1 MNMMV
6 LEKFFSTVMPNDNS
20 RQRDVGNAADMPRM
34 RHCWSNKTRA
44 GICRLV
50 AALAF
55 VGSLAL
61 SGSATKAQD
70 APGPQWRDVQKLL
83 RENGFTGVSEN
94 NERSDWASN
103 RALIMFCRNVDCAK
117 YQQPNQTPT
126 QDIESWI
133 KALQEGLAR
142 RTAGSRSSVELANV
156 RPVET
161 RAVFIDSGNKVAS
174 FNGDDFSIWQAG
186 DFKQLSLYRLGLS
199 GTSPSSWEY
208 DLVLSAEQRFS
219 AAINKLWI
227 TILDNRSGL
236 IVGWLPLTLMDGSG
250 FDKVKNLDRSAVQ
263 FLGDT
268 NKLVVARSD
277 GLVGTF
283 DWVTG
288 ETRILRDASG
298 KDNRAKPIIAS
309 SQNST
314 RFMVGFER
322 QTDLLVV
329 DVTSNQLKA
338 ITVAAPSTQYWGV
351 LGINQAQAL
360 FKADGKPNTG
370 FVVDLAAGR
379 AQAFK
384 AESICK
390 YAVKNGFRSDI
401 APDRKAVSNNGS
413 LSLIEQQFECEE
425 KTLVSFGSEICRAI
439 PCQDYT
445 TSVDVDASGNKILI
459 ALRTGFALLKR
470 NLSPDRKSDWKI
482 LLPPTLSPHGLSSD
496 LNNAPFVFSERG
508 RIFNAAAN
516 SDAVRLKANLDSTS
530 VVSVVN
536 APGPSDWVALSASG
550 ELTVQVGGVIR
561 RVALSGERSPDN
573 SQLFVTNDGRTA
585 VVVLPTS
592 KNPTSKDWGGSDV
605 AVIDIG
611 TLTIKKSFRVNPV
624 KAPQGTPQVWVLSQT
639 TATMLNDGRHL
650 AIAIFEPVIQIFDIQ
665 TGARV
670 KIISTAPKDLRWAN
684 SELASSKFVTSLKSS
699 DEKNQALY
707 SSPAK
712 LSPRGMDGLR
722 IALGITGFI
731 NVNMVAKTDS
741 VFSGA
746 VTAQLALLRFNQVL
760 ETANPDEYLT
770 LFVNGLFA
778 KLDSQGNTKT
788 VYARDGVSRAARLGN
803 GGLIYAIAP
812 DGIVRLFDEK
822 SGNLAAD
829 LAIYDDGEW
838 LMKTPEGFF
847 DGSQGGRARV
857 AVRTGPMQAV
867 SIDSF
872 YDALYRPDLVR
883 EKLAGDPNGKV
894 RLAAAQLDL
903 EKVVASGAA
912 PKVAISSPQSGT
924 SSVVD
929 EVEVEAVVTD
939 QGGGIGKVE
948 WRVNGLTLGV
958 VSRGFERIDLSS
970 GTGVGTGNVGASH
983 TARRKLALEPGDNR
997 IEVLAYNSRNL
1008 IASEAAQVTVKWNG
1022 EKTAT
1027 PPKLYVLAVGVN
1039 DYYDSRLHLAYA
1051 VSDATALAEAFMKT
1065 GKGLY
1070 ASVEVKTVLD
1080 GDVTLANLNHVFD
1093 DLSEKVQPRDV
1104 FVFFLAGH
1112 GKTKNGRYY
1121 FLPRDFRYEDESSIE
1136 KAGMGQDKFQAWFA
1150 EIPAR
1155 KSLLLYDTCESGS
1168 LTGATRGSD
1177 IDERLGALNRMA
1189 RATGRTFLTATTD
1202 DAPALEGYHGHGV
1215 FTYALLDALDHADV
1229 NKNGLIEVS
1238 ELADYIDQKVPDYSY
1253 EAFKLRQI
1261 PQRSVVGNNFA
1272 LTNRAE
1278 VLGVAAIASTKDAS
1292 PIPAKPTHVVVAQSD
1307 VKSSASDGAAS
1318 VMRLAP
1324 GTQVRL
1330 LETQGG
1336 WVLIA
1341 REGQKL
1347 GYVQQSAVAGL
1358 Q

>member
-1 MNMMV
+1 MA
-6 LEKFFSTVMPNDNS
+6 NDSS
-20 RQRDVGNAADMPRM
+20 RQRDQGNAAPDIPRTQY
-34 RHCWSNKTRA
+34 CWLNKMHT
-44 GICRLV
+44 GVNRLV

-61 SGSATKAQD
+61 LGSATNAQD
-70 APGPQWRDVQKLL
+70 ASGPQWRHVQKLL
-83 RENGFTGVSEN
+83 RENGFTGVTEN

-142 RTAGSRSSVELANV
+142 RTAGNRSSVELANV

-208 DLVLSAEQRFS
+208 DLVLSAGQRFS

-250 FDKVKNLDRSAVQ
+250 FDKVKNLDRSGVQ

-268 NKLVVARSD
+268 SKLVVARSD

-288 ETRILRDASG
+288 ETKILRDASG

-309 SQNST
+309 SPNST
-314 RFMVGFER
+314 RLVIGFER
-322 QTDLLVV
+322 QTDLFVV
-329 DVTSNQLKA
+329 DELKA
-338 ITVAAPSTQYWGV
+338 TKVAAPSTQYWGIS
-351 LGINQAQAL
+351 GINGVQAL
-360 FKADGKPNTG
+360 VKADGKPNTG

-390 YAVKNGFRSDI
+390 YAAKSGFRSDI
-401 APDRKAVSNNGS
+401 VPDRKAVLNNGS
-413 LSLIEQQFECEE
+413 LSLVEQQFDCEE

-445 TSVDVDASGNKILI
+445 TSVDLDPSGNRILI
-459 ALRTGFALLKR
+459 ALRTGFALLER
-470 NLSPDRKSDWKI
+470 DQSPNKKSDWKI
-482 LLPPTLSPHGLSSD
+482 LLPPTLSPNGLSSD

-516 SDAVRLKANLDSTS
+516 SDAVRLKANLDSAS

-561 RVALSGERSPDN
+561 RLALSVERSPDN

-592 KNPTSKDWGGSDV
+592 KNPTSRDWGGSDV
-605 AVIDIG
+605 AVVDIA
-611 TLTIKKSFRVNPV
+611 TLTIKKTFRVNPV
-624 KAPQGTPQVWVLSQT
+624 KAPQGTPQIWVLSQT

-670 KIISTAPKDLRWAN
+670 KTISTAPKDLRWAN
-684 SELASSKFVTSLKSS
+684 SELASSKFVTSLKGS

-712 LSPRGMDGLR
+712 LSPSGADGLR
-722 IALGITGFI
+722 ITLGITGFI

-741 VFSGA
+741 VFSGS
-746 VTAQLALLRFNQVL
+746 VTAQLALMRFSQLL

-812 DGIVRLFDEK
+812 DGIVRIFDEK

-857 AVRTGPMQAV
+857 VVRTGSMQAV

-883 EKLAGDPNGKV
+883 EKLVGDPNGKV
-894 RLAAAQLDL
+894 KLAAAHLDL

-912 PKVAISSPQSGT
+912 PKVALTSPQSGT

-958 VSRGFERIDLSS
+958 VSRGFERIDLVPQGSA
-970 GTGVGTGNVGASH
+970 GGGNAGAEQKVK
-983 TARRKLALEPGDNR
+983 RKLALEPGDNR

-1008 IASEAAQVTVKWNG
+1008 IASEPAGINVKWNG

-1051 VSDATALAEAFMKT
+1051 VPDATALAEAFMKT

-1080 GDVTLANLNHVFD
+1080 SDVTLANLNRVFA

-1202 DAPALEGYHGHGV
+1202 DAPALEGFHGHGV
-1215 FTYALLDALDHADV
+1215 FTYALLDALDRADV

-1238 ELADYIDQKVPDYSY
+1238 ELADYVDQKVPDYSY

-1278 VLGVAAIASTKDAS
+1278 VLGAAAIASTTDA
-1292 PIPAKPTHVVVAQSD
+1292 IPAKPTHVVVVAAD
-1307 VKSSASDGAAS
+1307 VKSSAGEGAATVTHLS
-1318 VMRLAP
+1318 P

-1330 LETQGG
+1330 LETQSG
-1336 WVLIA
+1336 WILIA